1 MIGSITKIENNIVYL
16 KPSINVYEYGN
27 MIGKH
32 IIFEEQN
39 TTLVGEI
46 KDIDSEI
53 FKITIIGEIINDNFI
68 YGDINKPAFNSKCRL
83 INKNDL
89 DIIFSTSSED
99 YLNIGTS
106 STYKNYEIK
115 LSINPFFSN
124 HFAILGNS
132 GSGKSYS
139 VAKIIQSIFENQN
152 KIPFKSNIFL
162 FDAYGEYQQA
172 FSKIGNNNSNINYKI
187 YTSNLNDQNNEI
199 INIPFYLLGVDDIAL
214 LLNVEDPKQLQIIE
228 KALKLIIYF
237 KSGNSDIKLQK
248 NDIIARCLLDIIF
261 SAKNPSEARN
271 KIVSILSKFYT
282 EEINLEI
289 NLIKGGWSRTI
300 RQCLYIEEDN
310 KFADIEIIIDY
321 LEQFTRDDFELQL
334 PNASF
339 DYNINDFYNALE
351 FALISEGIFNSD
363 KIFDY
368 ANILKIRLNSII
380 NSDYSKFFRYNDFV
394 TKESYIRSLLTTS
407 DGRKAQII
415 NFNINYIDD
424 RFAKVLVKIYSK
436 ILFDYISNLD
446 NRASLPFHII
456 LEEAHRYVQNDIDTK
471 ILGYNIFDR
480 ITKEGRK
487 FGILL
492 GLISQRPTELSETAI
507 SQCSNFIIFKMFH
520 PKDLNF
526 VQNIIPNIDDN
537 TINKIKSLPPGTCM
551 IFGNAFKLPVISN
564 IYMPN
569 PEPLSNNCNIVK
581 TWYIENNNN

>member
-1 MIGSITKIENNIVYL
+1 MIGSIIKIENNIVYL
-16 KPSINVYEYGN
+16 KPTINIYEYGN

-32 IIFEEQN
+32 IIFEEAT

-46 KDIDSEI
+46 KDIDSQT
-53 FKITIIGEIINDNFI
+53 FKVSIIGEIVNNNFI

-89 DIIFSTSSED
+89 DIIFSSSSED

-106 STYKNYEIK
+106 SIYKNYEIN

-139 VAKIIQSIFENQN
+139 VAKIIQSIFENPN

-172 FSKIGNNNSNINYKI
+172 FSNVGNDNSNINYKI
-187 YTSNLNDQNNEI
+187 YTSNLDDQNNEI

-237 KSGNSDIKLQK
+237 KSGNYDIKLQK
-248 NDIIARCLLDIIF
+248 NDIISRCLLDIIF
-261 SAKNPSEARN
+261 SAKNPAEARN

-289 NLIKGGWSRTI
+289 TLTKGGWSRTI

-339 DYNINDFYNALE
+339 EYNINDFYNALE

-380 NSDYSKFFRYNDFV
+380 NSDYSKFFRYNGFI

-407 DGRKAQII
+407 NGKKAQII

-424 RFAKVLVKIYSK
+424 RFAKILVKIYSK
-436 ILFDYISNLD
+436 ILFDYISNLN
-446 NRASLPFHII
+446 NRASLPFHIV

-492 GLISQRPTELSETAI
+492 GLISQRPTEISETAI
-507 SQCSNFIIFKMFH
+507 SQCSNFLLFKMFH
-520 PKDLNF
+520 PKDLEF

-551 IFGNAFKLPVISN
+551 IFGNAFKLPILSN
-564 IYMPN
+564 IYKPY
-569 PEPLSNNCNIVK
+569 PEPLSNNCDIVK
-581 TWYIENNNN
+581 TWYIENNSN